1 MTKKLTLD
9 RELLVSK
16 LAKAYKFVPTKVI
29 IPAWDNFKMTVTNST
44 MEIVASDGNIQ
55 IKMYCPVTSSSNFSF
70 CVPAGLLLKTVSL
83 FKENEVTIT
92 QKSDTKIELKSGKS
106 KYNITLDCLPDG
118 FTTMPIENV
127 KSEIAVNQFMLNMAL
142 KSAKEFVDEK
152 HPNANFSA
160 INIAEINNKIICTG
174 ATRFL
179 ICRAA
184 ISPIAINSWSPVNI
198 PVETAKKVI
207 SLLGEKGEIGVC
219 HSGDKIKFFTS
230 VDSSDY
236 FEVMSVTAN
245 IKFPNTEG
253 LLSKKP
259 TDCISVNT
267 LEFKD
272 AIRRLSLYSSIG
284 EEPIVHVS
292 NTHNSQELRLTS
304 NDNTTGK
311 DGEELISINNPT
323 NVILDKS
330 YNNETIVKLLSE
342 IDDNETNIFFLSGD
356 SAQPSFMIPKVNT
369 EEENIYSFLIASIKS
384 I

>member
-1 MTKKLTLD
+1 MTNKLKVD

-16 LAKAYKFVPTKVI
+16 LAKAFKFVPTKVI
-29 IPAWDNFKMTVTNST
+29 IPAWDNFKLTITDGI

-55 IKMYCPVTSSSNFSF
+55 IKMYCPVTSSSNFSI
-70 CVPAGLLLKTVSL
+70 CVPAGLLLKTISL

-118 FTTMPIENV
+118 FTTMPIESV
-127 KSEIAVNQFMLNMAL
+127 KSEIAINQFMLGMAL

-160 INIAEINNKIICTG
+160 INIAEVVLIRVFTG

-184 ISPIAINSWSPVNI
+184 IQPIGINSWEPVNI
-198 PVETAKKVI
+198 HVETAKKVI
-207 SLLGEKGEIGVC
+207 PLLADKGEIIVC
-219 HSGDKIKFFTS
+219 HSGEKIKFFTS
-230 VDSSDY
+230 QDSSDH
-236 FEVMSVTAN
+236 FEIMSVTPK

-253 LLSKKP
+253 LFTKKP

-272 AIRRLSLYSSIG
+272 AIRRLALYSSIG

-292 NTHNSQELRLTS
+292 NTHNKQELRLTS

-311 DGEELISINNPT
+311 DGEELISIINPSE
-323 NVILDKS
+323 VVLDKS
-330 YNNETIVKLLSE
+330 FNNETIVKLLSE
-342 IDDNETNIFFLSGD
+342 IDNNETNIFFLSD
-356 SAQPSFMIPKVNT
+356 VAQPSFMIPKVNT
-369 EEENIYSFLIASIKS
+369 EEENIYSFLISSIKS
-384 I
+384 V